1 MENQPTTPK
10 KTNASKRLGERKSN
24 TRLLRV
30 LITPQQDSYLTLLR
44 DQGYTESEHVRR
56 ALDEYFSK
64 MVKDGQLKTQ

>member
-1 MENQPTTPK
+1 MEDQVAPK
-10 KTNASKRLGERKSN
+10 KTNALKKLGDRKSN

-56 ALDEYFSK
+56 ALDDYFSK
-64 MVKDGQLKTQ
+64 MVKDGQLKSQ